1 MDSRTDKQNRKNTTL
16 DVPWDHYTFNLPGDA
31 DLQPALRRKVEI
43 LETTEGFCMFYPKQR
58 PGMERNDSSY
68 RSKECEWNAQ
78 TVHKGRDVNASFR
91 CDSSVGTC
99 ATSRSDSARGENN
112 SRSSRSG
119 RPVFISRQSENGWKK
134 NRRRL
139 FCRKII

>member
-78 TVHKGRDVNASFR
+78 TVHKGRDEMLRFDAIHRLEPAQHPGLTLREEKTIAAAVAADGQSSFP
-91 CDSSVGTC
+91 DSPKMVG
-99 ATSRSDSARGENN
+99 
-112 SRSSRSG
+112 
-119 RPVFISRQSENGWKK
+119 
-134 NRRRL
+134 
-139 FCRKII
+139 RKTGDVYFVGK